1 MSNARLLL
9 IGACVA
15 VSAAVLAAALQR
27 LLGPTSND
35 GTMVTAVMAAKTDLP
50 AGHRILEGDLET
62 VQGMIGTGA
71 KVAATDA
78 KPLIGRVLGAPLR
91 KGQIIRQEHLAAR
104 GSGADIAAQLP
115 AGHRAIT
122 VMLRDPIAASSLFPG
137 ATVDVLVTLDKAGSG
152 SNKESVTRTAIE
164 RARVLALNDDSGTR
178 STTQSDSIM
187 ATERKPAQA
196 KKVAVTL
203 DVTSDQAA
211 ELELAASRGTIG
223 LALRSSADTG
233 SAASEARHQS
243 MSAAAPE
250 SARPAAQ
257 TAVTAATR
265 SAAAQPT
272 IWGITVIR
280 GDSTVKHEFPDRTP
294 SKTP

>member
-27 LLGPTSND
+27 LLVPTSND

-78 KPLIGRVLGAPLR
+78 KPLIGRALGAPLR

-137 ATVDVLVTLDKAGSG
+137 ATVDVLVTVDKSG
-152 SNKESVTRTAIE
+152 PGNSKESVTRTVIE
-164 RARVLALNDDSGTR
+164 RAKVLALSDDSAQR
-178 STTQSDSIM
+178 SSGSAESAPGADRK
-187 ATERKPAQA
+187 ATAP
-196 KKVAVTL
+196 KKAAVTL
-203 DVTSDQAA
+203 AVTAEEAA

-223 LALRSSADTG
+223 LALRASSDSGSGA
-233 SAASEARHQS
+233 SAARSQS
-243 MSAAAPE
+243 TLAADASKSTTATTTAP
-250 SARPAAQ
+250 
-257 TAVTAATR
+257 ATR
-265 SAAAQPT
+265 SMSPRSGT
-272 IWGITVIR
+272 WEITVIR
-280 GDSTVKHEFPDRTP
+280 GDATVKHEFPDRGP
-294 SKTP
+294 DKTP